1 MLIQTYRL
9 VGSCA
14 IRKGDKMIVAVIGRD
29 IVATVEGR
37 YHVSCLKFRRLSLL
51 GNITVLK
58 SLVASQLV
66 SILTPLQANHQE
78 IKEINK
84 LCFHFLW
91 NYKRDKIKRTI
102 MINDY
107 PEGGLKMID
116 IASF

>member
-1 MLIQTYRL
+1 
-9 VGSCA
+9 
-14 IRKGDKMIVAVIGRD
+14 MIVAVIGRD

-58 SLVASQLV
+58 SLVASELV
-66 SILTPLQANHQE
+66 SILTPLQANHQA
-78 IKEINK
+78 IN
-84 LCFHFLW
+84 HFLW
-91 NYKRDKIKRTI
+91 NYEKDKIKR